1 MGPTRPSWI
10 KSWMRMLDAGCWI
23 PHPGRVCWPAVW
35 PVRPPAEQRDPA
47 FRWGLAWS
55 ARCCAVGTTGAV
67 PGDLL
72 ADAWL
77 LGRLGSS
84 TPPSPSS
91 FAPTP
96 SLACVCTVLGGGTL
110 GQSLLPDD
118 AIRGHAKLAGTLVPA
133 TALTHR
139 TGRESEQPLSTPVT
153 AAAADWWMGGRH
165 REWPRGLWMVDGPAA
180 CLSAPMVPPRA
191 AMEPC
196 LVFLRPTAHGS
207 GWLLPIDKYQRHPAH
222 IVMSLP
228 LHHHPPPLDEPDFFS
243 TLLDNDTTFS
253 HSSSFLR
260 PSHPHPSPF
269 TINTHV
275 DSMIFPV
282 LSR

>member
-10 KSWMRMLDAGCWI
+10 KSWMRMLDAGSLILGGCAGLRCDLCARQPSSAI
-23 PHPGRVCWPAVW
+23 QHFGGALRGVLGAV
-35 PVRPPAEQRDPA
+35 Q
-47 FRWGLAWS
+47 WGPL
-55 ARCCAVGTTGAV
+55 V

-77 LGRLGSS
+77 LGRLGSG

-180 CLSAPMVPPRA
+180 CLSAPMVHAAAPPGGHGTLS
-191 AMEPC
+191 C
-196 LVFLRPTAHGS
+196 LSAAHGPRLGLAATNRQIS
-207 GWLLPIDKYQRHPAH
+207 TTSSPHRHVPPT
-222 IVMSLP
+222 S
-228 LHHHPPPLDEPDFFS
+228 PPPPSTNPTSRHSLTT
-243 TLLDNDTTFS
+243 TLLFLTRPP
-253 HSSSFLR
+253 SSAPLTLTL
-260 PSHPHPSPF
+260 HPSPS
-269 TINTHV
+269 TTT
-275 DSMIFPV
+275 STP
-282 LSR
+282 

>member
-180 CLSAPMVPPRA
+180 CLSAPMVPP
-191 AMEPC
+191 PGGHGTLSC
-196 LVFLRPTAHGS
+196 LSAAHGPRLGLAATNRQIS
-207 GWLLPIDKYQRHPAH
+207 TTSSPHRHVPPT
-222 IVMSLP
+222 S
-228 LHHHPPPLDEPDFFS
+228 PPPSPSRRTRL
-243 TLLDNDTTFS
+243 LLDT
-253 HSSSFLR
+253 
-260 PSHPHPSPF
+260 P
-269 TINTHV
+269 
-275 DSMIFPV
+275 
-282 LSR
+282 